1 MKTFRQNAAVAQTS
15 IHQLLAQTYFQA
27 IATTP
32 TRLKDLGLQ
41 SMFNG
46 SFPSDAL
53 LLTMNKTTLRDW
65 DVLLKLSNI
74 NKNLTDFTPLQFGV
88 TLSMLPATV
97 LNLLKTVTDVATKKK
112 EKPVDLFFMDLQSYG
127 NWSNNDVNKL
137 AAILKVPR

>member
-1 MKTFRQNAAVAQTS
+1 MAKIS
-15 IHQLLAQTYFQA
+15 IHQLLVQTYFEA

-32 TRLKDLGLQ
+32 ARLNALGLQ

-65 DVLLKLSNI
+65 DVLLKMSNI
-74 NKNLTDFTPLQFGV
+74 NKNLADFTPLQFGV
-88 TLSMLPATV
+88 TLSMLPATI
-97 LNLLKTVTDVATKKK
+97 LNLVKTVNDVAAKKK
-112 EKPVDLFFMDLQSYG
+112 EKPVDLFLVDLQSYG
-127 NWSNNDVNKL
+127 NWSNNDVDKL